1 MNKRT
6 TTVTLVALALA
17 MLSAGLPAQAQMQR
31 TFFLTPAKGTLNCL
45 RRNLTNTPN
54 ATVIV
59 GQGALTDDLTIIG
72 SGIKPGLAFDLFT
85 VQKSPL
91 LSNGPPDPKLQEF
104 RARLVSNRP

>member
-6 TTVTLVALALA
+6 TIVTLVVLALA
-17 MLSAGLPAQAQMQR
+17 MLSAGLPAQAQLQR
-31 TFFLTPAKGTLNCL
+31 TFFLTPNAATLNCL
-45 RRNLTNTPN
+45 RRPGFTPV

-85 VQKSPL
+85 VQKS
-91 LSNGPPDPKLQEF
+91 
-104 RARLVSNRP
+104 